1 MVNDFY
7 SLPNRIL
14 PSRWFIIFFHHFLP
28 KICSFSCSLLP
39 CVPSHFPLFYPLPFV
54 SAVVLPSHLYPTRST
69 QTVTLFLISKC
80 WHLMS
85 GLVCVCACMWLCMF
99 CSSTVSTVCVCVRG
113 GERER
118 GWRRKTDRWRERV
131 WGGGRDSEG
140 GVKFMLINHVVSSTG
155 LCLSPAVSGVWCWR
169 YSSHIQTHTRK

>member
-99 CSSTVSTVCVCVRG
+99 CSSTVSTVCVCVRE

-118 GWRRKTDRWRERV
+118 EGE
-131 WGGGRDSEG
+131 GGRQIDGEKGFEG
-140 GVKFMLINHVVSSTG
+140 GAGTVKGEWNS
-155 LCLSPAVSGVWCWR
+155 CW
-169 YSSHIQTHTRK
+169 